1 MAKIDFTKILNESFA
16 VSKDILKKSWKN
28 LEPYAEHEF
37 RQFAE
42 NAEFLASLKLTNQIG
57 DEELAARM
65 EIQRLS
71 LKNVLLTIE
80 GIGLVTA
87 QNVVNAVF
95 SIVQKAIEGALN
107 IALPFGAV

>member
-1 MAKIDFTKILNESFA
+1 MASIDLKQILKESFS
-16 VSKDILKKSWKN
+16 VSKGILKDSWNK

-42 NAEFLASLKLTNQIG
+42 NAEFLATLKLMGEIG
-57 DEELAARM
+57 EEELKARM

-71 LKNVLLTIE
+71 LKNVLLTLE

-95 SIVQKAIEGALN
+95 AIVQKAIEGALN

>member
-1 MAKIDFTKILNESFA
+1 MATLDFKQVLKESVS

-42 NAEFLASLKLTNQIG
+42 NAEFLATLKLLGQI
-57 DEELAARM
+57 DEEELKARI

-80 GIGLVTA
+80 GIGLVAA

-95 SIVQKAIEGALN
+95 SIVQKAIETALN
-107 IALPFGAV
+107 ISLPFTAL